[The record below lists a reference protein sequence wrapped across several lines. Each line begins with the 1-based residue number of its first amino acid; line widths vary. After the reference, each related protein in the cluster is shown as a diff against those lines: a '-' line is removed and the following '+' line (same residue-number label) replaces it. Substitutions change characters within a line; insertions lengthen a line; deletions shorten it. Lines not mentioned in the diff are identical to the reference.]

1 MRRLTLLAP
10 VSALLLIGTAAGPL
24 LAQEP
29 PDMEPACMLTEEL
42 AGFLKERFEEVPMA
56 RGVSE
61 EGVLVTMFAAK
72 ATSTW
77 TLALT
82 DPWGTSCILAAGTGF
97 ELMPEALTLRGD
109 PAPT

>member
-1 MRRLTLLAP
+1 MPVPHDRGPRQPTRRA
-10 VSALLLIGTAAGPL
+10 TARND
-24 LAQEP
+24 P
-29 PDMEPACMLTEEL
+29 PNASS
-42 AGFLKERFEEVPMA
+42 GKRI
-56 RGVSE
+56 SE
-61 EGVLVTMFAAK
+61 NGVLVTMFAAK

-82 DPWGTSCILAAGTGF
+82 DPWGTSCIVAEGTGF

>member
-10 VSALLLIGTAAGPL
+10 VSALLLAGTAAGPL

-29 PDMEPACMLTEEL
+29 PAMDLSCMLTEEL
-42 AGFLKERFEEVPMA
+42 TWFLKEQFEEVPMA

-61 EGVLVTMFAAK
+61 DGVLVTMFAAK
-72 ATSTW
+72 ATTTW
-77 TLALT
+77 TLTLT
-82 DPWGTSCILAAGTGF
+82 DPSGVSCILDGGIGF
-97 ELMPEALTLRGD
+97 ELLPEALTLPGA